1 VFRKELISD
10 LSRTCPFKCYT
21 QCAR

>member
-10 LSRTCPFKCYT
+10 LSRTCPFKCYI